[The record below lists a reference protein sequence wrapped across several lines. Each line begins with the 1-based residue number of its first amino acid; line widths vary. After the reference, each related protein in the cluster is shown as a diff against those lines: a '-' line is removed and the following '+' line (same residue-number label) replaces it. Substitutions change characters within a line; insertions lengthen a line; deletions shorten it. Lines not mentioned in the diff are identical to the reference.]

1 MEALLNSDGGGL
13 SSEFIEKER
22 VHTRCLQ
29 QRLEQLVTVHR
40 QLLRKFTSLE
50 LENGE
55 LKKKISLRNER
66 IKQLEVNARK
76 MTSKLR
82 IQIERHVSELT
93 NLQES
98 VAVRLNNDYYS
109 KMLMFSSSIVAD
121 DEGGAPAEVGVPAA
135 AAE

>member
-1 MEALLNSDGGGL
+1 MNGDSGALSG
-13 SSEFIEKER
+13 EFMEKER

-98 VAVRLNNDYYS
+98 VTVCCFFKYV
-109 KMLMFSSSIVAD
+109 FPSSSNIQIVISISLFTSFYQYILLLS
-121 DEGGAPAEVGVPAA
+121 
-135 AAE
+135 